1 VKRAQCID
9 KAKTSLLD
17 FCIGDALIKLR
28 SNLRMSSIKNKGSS
42 ENCLCSFFILCWD
55 FPIERMTE
63 QSEVNPDLGFSLL
76 KDDRAKRGQSS
87 ANSNSNILPSS
98 SL

>member
-1 VKRAQCID
+1 MPEKQRVKRAQCID

-63 QSEVNPDLGFSLL
+63 QSEVNPRLIQIQIFFRAHYFNTSLF
-76 KDDRAKRGQSS
+76 K
-87 ANSNSNILPSS
+87 IF
-98 SL
+98 

>member
-1 VKRAQCID
+1 LSKRAQCID

-42 ENCLCSFFILCWD
+42 RNCLCSFSILCWD
-55 FPIERMTE
+55 FPIERMTD
-63 QSEVNPDLGFSLL
+63 QREVYPDLGFSHCFI
-76 KDDRAKRGQSS
+76 S
-87 ANSNSNILPSS
+87 
-98 SL
+98 